1 MEPKGSPW
9 RQINGS
15 PLSLIIAN
23 FFMDD
28 FEKKEIEQV
37 KTETCMLVPICRRH
51 FHHLSPWPRKADSV
65 SEPPQW
71 ISHEYLV
78 QREKRRPPSIFGYWH
93 LQETRQL
100 PRSQSLLEAHTYQSL
115 STPGF
120 VSPLS
125 KNNQS
130 WLPWNTDPK
139 LFVTRVPAL
148 KNWNKVTK
156 CIVFNVA
163 CKTTFTVW
171 ANLQYPAAL

>member
-28 FEKKEIEQV
+28 FEKKELEQV

-93 LQETRQL
+93 LQETGWL
-100 PRSQSLLEAHTYQSL
+100 PRLQSL
-115 STPGF
+115 SEAHPNQSLYTLAFTSPPCKQTVSPGF
-120 VSPLS
+120 PD
-125 KNNQS
+125 K
-130 WLPWNTDPK
+130 
-139 LFVTRVPAL
+139 
-148 KNWNKVTK
+148 
-156 CIVFNVA
+156 
-163 CKTTFTVW
+163 
-171 ANLQYPAAL
+171 QYQGSLW